1 MSTTVRDRSAD
12 LSADLGRFIRCW
24 YLHEFLH
31 GFVLLYPV
39 YAIFMLDQ
47 GLSPLEL
54 SWLFIIWSGAAMAFE
69 LPTGVL
75 ADRFPR
81 RYILIMASI
90 VKAAA
95 FGIWWLFP
103 DFVGFAAGFVIWAFA
118 GANFSGASEA
128 CIHDQLASADR
139 VDLFE
144 RVYGRGSA
152 FEQAGMITA
161 LAAGGAIAEAGFNL
175 VFAGSILTCVIAAL
189 VASIGF
195 PHRRV
200 FIQSQDQTQTFFKTL
215 VEGARESLASRTVV
229 VAIAMMALLGLAPE
243 TLDEYA
249 GPLLDETAAFS
260 MTTIGLLYG
269 ALSIPGLIGTA
280 LAERWRGASLGALC
294 AWYLFMGGLLTTFAW
309 LGPWGVVASL
319 ATVFFIHGAL
329 SVLLQGY
336 LQRRVA
342 DEARATI
349 GSIASLVL
357 NGFAL
362 PMYAAIGTIAGS
374 NGFAGAF
381 TMGGIFTVLV
391 GSILLLI
398 TRRTRL

>member
-1 MSTTVRDRSAD
+1 VSTTEHNLPAN
-12 LSADLGRFIRCW
+12 LTRFTRFW
-24 YLHEFLH
+24 YLHEFLQ

-39 YAIFMLDQ
+39 YAIFMLGQ

-54 SWLFIIWSGAAMAFE
+54 SGLFILWSGAAMAFE

-118 GANFSGASEA
+118 GANLSGASEA
-128 CIHDQLASADR
+128 YLHDQLAAADR
-139 VDLFE
+139 TELFE

-152 FEQAGMITA
+152 FEQAGIITA
-161 LAAGGAIAEAGFNL
+161 LAAGGAVADAGFNL

-195 PHRRV
+195 PRGKV
-200 FIQSQDQTQTFFKTL
+200 LTQEEDEDQTFFSAIL
-215 VEGARESLASRTVV
+215 QGSRVSLATRGVV
-229 VAIAMMALLGLAPE
+229 VAIAIMALLGVIPE
-243 TLDEYA
+243 TLDEYI
-249 GPLLDETAAFS
+249 GPLLDETAVFS
-260 MTTIGLLYG
+260 VTSIGLLYG

-280 LAERWRGASLGALC
+280 LAERWRGASLGSLC
-294 AWYLFMGGLLTTFAW
+294 LGYLLMGGLLTTFGW
-309 LGPWGVVASL
+309 VGPWGIVAGL
-319 ATVFFIHGAL
+319 AMVFFIHGAL

-342 DEARATI
+342 DDARATI
-349 GSIASLVL
+349 GSVASLAL

-362 PMYAAIGTIAGS
+362 PIYAAIGAIADGH
-374 NGFAGAF
+374 GFAGAF
-381 TMGGIFTVLV
+381 TMGGIFTVVV
-391 GSILLLI
+391 GSVLLLI
-398 TRRTRL
+398 ATRTR

>member
-1 MSTTVRDRSAD
+1 MSTTERDLSAD

-39 YAIFMLDQ
+39 HAIFMLDQ

-54 SWLFIIWSGAAMAFE
+54 SGLFIIWSGAAMAFE

-103 DFVGFAAGFVIWAFA
+103 DFLGFAAGFVIWAFA

-128 CIHDQLASADR
+128 YIHDQLVSAHR
-139 VDLFE
+139 TDLFE
-144 RVYGRGSA
+144 RVYGRGCA
-152 FEQAGMITA
+152 FEQAGIIAA
-161 LAAGGAIAEAGFNL
+161 LAGGGAVAEVSFHL
-175 VFAGSILTCVIAAL
+175 VFAGSILTCVVAAL
-189 VASIGF
+189 VALIGF
-195 PHRRV
+195 PRERASTQPEHRAKP
-200 FIQSQDQTQTFFKTL
+200 FFRALLK
-215 VEGARESLASRTVV
+215 GARVSLATRAVV
-229 VAIAMMALLGLAPE
+229 VAIAMMALLGVAPE
-243 TLDEYA
+243 TLDEYV

-260 MTTIGLLYG
+260 VTTIGLLYG

-294 AWYLFMGGLLTTFAW
+294 AWYLFMGGGRKSRNDVLHPRCIV
-309 LGPWGVVASL
+309 GPA
-319 ATVFFIHGAL
+319 
-329 SVLLQGY
+329 
-336 LQRRVA
+336 
-342 DEARATI
+342 AR
-349 GSIASLVL
+349 
-357 NGFAL
+357 
-362 PMYAAIGTIAGS
+362 
-374 NGFAGAF
+374 
-381 TMGGIFTVLV
+381 
-391 GSILLLI
+391 
-398 TRRTRL
+398 

>member
-1 MSTTVRDRSAD
+1 MSTAVRDRSAD
-12 LSADLGRFIRCW
+12 LSRFIRRW
-24 YLHEFLH
+24 YLHEFLQ

-54 SWLFIIWSGAAMAFE
+54 SWLFIIWSSAAMAFE

-81 RYILIMASI
+81 QYILIMASI

-95 FGIWWLFP
+95 FGTWWLFP

-118 GANFSGASEA
+118 GANLSGASEA

-139 VDLFE
+139 TDLFE

-161 LAAGGAIAEAGFNL
+161 LAAGGVIAEADFNL
-175 VFAGSILTCVIAAL
+175 VFAGSILTCVLAAL
-189 VASIGF
+189 VASTGF
-195 PHRRV
+195 PAGRV
-200 FIQSQDQTQTFFKTL
+200 LIQPKDEAQTFFSAL
-215 VEGARESLASRTVV
+215 IEGARVSLATRGMVV
-229 VAIAMMALLGLAPE
+229 VIAMMVLLGVAPE
-243 TLDEYA
+243 TLDEYV

-260 MTTIGLLYG
+260 VTTIGLLYG
-269 ALSIPGLIGTA
+269 ALSIPGLVGTA
-280 LAERWRGASLGALC
+280 LAERWRGASLGSVC
-294 AWYLFMGGLLTTFAW
+294 ACYLFMGGLLTTFAW

-319 ATVFFIHGAL
+319 AAVFFIHGAL

-349 GSIASLVL
+349 GSIASLAL

-374 NGFAGAF
+374 HGFAGAF